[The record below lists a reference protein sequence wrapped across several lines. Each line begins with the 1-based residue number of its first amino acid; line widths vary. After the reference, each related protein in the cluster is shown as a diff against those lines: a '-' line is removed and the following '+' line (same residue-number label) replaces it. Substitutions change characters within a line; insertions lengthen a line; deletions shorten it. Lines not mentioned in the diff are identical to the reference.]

1 MQAQPIAVAKPRAIP
16 RGTGWFI
23 LLFWATQFALLTA
36 QSIMMMP
43 EDSNLP
49 YILPRLCVTLLG
61 IALSVGI
68 AAIGQRFKGRRI
80 RARIL
85 LAFALA
91 AVCALLHAT
100 GNFAIFNY
108 FMPAV
113 NADRFSVFSYVIASL
128 QWFWSYLALSS
139 LLLAFWYALES
150 AERERRIAQLRG
162 IADAAQLRALRYQ
175 LNPHFMFNTLNSI
188 AALIA
193 RREVEPAELM
203 VENLADFL
211 RACLSLDPQA
221 DIPLDQ
227 EIELQSL
234 YLAIEAVRFADRL
247 EVRIDIPDEAR
258 RALVPSLVLQPLIE
272 NVVKHSVSTST
283 TPVTLDISA
292 RIEGERLHLRIR
304 NGAGDGP
311 GQGARG
317 TGVGL
322 NNVADRLQARFGED
336 CAFRAEP
343 QPGGGFAVSF
353 AMPLST
359 GGAS

>member
-1 MQAQPIAVAKPRAIP
+1 MQSEPPIATIPRVP

-23 LLFWATQFALLTA
+23 LFFWVTQFSLLTA

-49 YILPRLCVTLLG
+49 YILPRLCVTVLG
-61 IALSVGI
+61 ITLSFGI
-68 AAIGQRFKGRRI
+68 AVIGRRLQG
-80 RARIL
+80 RPLRVRIA
-85 LAFALA
+85 LAFGLA
-91 AVCALLHAT
+91 TLGAFLHAS
-100 GNFAIFNY
+100 GNLLIFNL
-108 FMPAV
+108 FMPKV
-113 NADRFSVFSYVIASL
+113 NAEKFSILSYMIASV
-128 QWFWSYLALSS
+128 QWFWAYLALSA
-139 LLLAFWYALES
+139 LLLAFWYAVES

-221 DIPLDQ
+221 DIPLDR
-227 EIELQSL
+227 EIELQAL

-247 EVRIDIPDEAR
+247 DVRIDIPFEAR
-258 RALVPSLVLQPLIE
+258 GALVPSLVLQPLIE
-272 NVVKHSVSTST
+272 NVVKHAVSPSRTQ
-283 TPVTLDISA
+283 VTLDISA
-292 RIEGERLHLRIR
+292 RIEGGRLHVCVR
-304 NGAGDGP
+304 NSAGDGP

-322 NNVADRLQARFGED
+322 KNVAERLQARFGED

-343 QPGGGFAVSF
+343 LAEGGFIVGF
-353 AMPLST
+353 AIPWSV
-359 GGAS
+359 GDGA